1 MGGTP
6 WQPLASA
13 RVLTCSMLAAAGS
26 TTVAPDP
33 VRVDGRPETDQDYT
47 GASRWRWLLR
57 VPAAHWSRLSERA
70 LRISGGYSSA
80 VGPRR

>member
-1 MGGTP
+1 MGCTP
-6 WQPLASA
+6 RQPLASV

-33 VRVDGRPETDQDYT
+33 VRVDGRPEIDQDYT
-47 GASRWRWLLR
+47 GASRWLLR
-57 VPAAHWSRLSERA
+57 VLAAHWSRLSERA
-70 LRISGGYSSA
+70 LRISGGYSNA